1 MEHTN
6 KLMLWWC
13 HKCNFCYRVMNG
25 RCKKNAETR
34 VLKLKI
40 GTYWDLI
47 EEQLQKND
55 KKGVVVVLCGRVGK
69 SEREGMTG

>member
-1 MEHTN
+1 
-6 KLMLWWC
+6 
-13 HKCNFCYRVMNG
+13 MNG